1 MSDEIKTGDITGTG
15 IAVGHG
21 ARVQVKIT
29 VEQKQEMRNLVSELK
44 EAISSANLSNRVET
58 SILERSVPKI
68 EQALESPDPKS
79 GIETALSRI
88 NNVLKNTDT
97 TTGSLKRIANTVA
110 KLAGIIGLGVKKVA
124 PYLAGLL

>member
-21 ARVQVKIT
+21 ARAQVKIT

-44 EAISSANLSNRVET
+44 EAIRSANLSNRVET

-88 NNVLKNTDT
+88 NGVLEATDT
-97 TTGSLKRIANTVA
+97 TTGSLTRIANTVA